1 MAYLITQ
8 SSFTQ
13 ASLSSCC
20 PAPFQSPA
28 FFLVFCWAEFRDAA
42 SRLWGL
48 QLQQLINQNFKQN
61 FNQEL
66 CMGALWRGRQ
76 NSSIKFSQP
85 ELQSRLAQPP
95 FLLCC
100 SPPFST
106 CWRLNQNF
114 IISSS
119 DTLLARVCFFS
130 LGSLPYSPGAQGWQP
145 QHYYSK
151 REGLLSVAGPSLSS

>member
-42 SRLWGL
+42 SQLWDL
-48 QLQQLINQNFKQN
+48 LLQQPINQNFKQN

-85 ELQSRLAQPP
+85 SFKPLTLPP
-95 FLLCC
+95 AVL
-100 SPPFST
+100 SPD
-106 CWRLNQNF
+106 LV
-114 IISSS
+114 ISSS
-119 DTLLARVCFFS
+119 SSIHPVGTLLAKVCFFS
-130 LGSLPYSPGAQGWQP
+130 LDSLPYSPGAQGWQP
-145 QHYYSK
+145 HHWSFYERGS
-151 REGLLSVAGPSLSS
+151 SVFGRV